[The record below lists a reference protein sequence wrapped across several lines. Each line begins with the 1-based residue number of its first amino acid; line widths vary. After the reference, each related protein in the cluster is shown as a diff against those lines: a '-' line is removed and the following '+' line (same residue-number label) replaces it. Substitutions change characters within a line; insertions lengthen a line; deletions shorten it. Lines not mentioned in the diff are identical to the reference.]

1 MRIGIEAQRLFRPHK
16 HGMDRVALELIKSL
30 QIIDQQNEYFIF
42 VKPDKDN
49 RVIKPTKNFKI
60 IEVSGGP
67 YPIWEQIKLP
77 KLIKDYKCDI
87 LHCTGN
93 TAPLKLKIPLIVTL
107 HDIIFKE
114 GSIFKL
120 ISSNASWYQKIGNLY
135 RRIIV
140 EKVVK
145 KSHRIITVS
154 NFEKNNIANNFKVDG
169 KNLRAI
175 HNGVNKSFSSNYLL
189 DKKLEI
195 RRKYNLPERFVLHI
209 GNSDPR
215 KNTKRVLHAFHKYTL
230 ESCSDYKLVIVGM
243 NNAKLESIMPE
254 LHLLND
260 LKSNIVLTGY
270 VSDEDLPII
279 FNMARLFLFP
289 SLREGFGIP
298 LLEAMASGIP
308 VITSNTSS
316 MPEVAGNA
324 ALLIDPSKTE
334 EIYNGIEK
342 ILSNNRLRYELIN
355 KGLARSKSFSWFN
368 AAQNV
373 FDIYKQLYNE
383 HKTNSD
389 GKK

>member
-1 MRIGIEAQRLFRPHK
+1 
-16 HGMDRVALELIKSL
+16 
-30 QIIDQQNEYFIF
+30 
-42 VKPDKDN
+42 
-49 RVIKPTKNFKI
+49 
-60 IEVSGGP
+60 
-67 YPIWEQIKLP
+67 
-77 KLIKDYKCDI
+77 
-87 LHCTGN
+87 
-93 TAPLKLKIPLIVTL
+93 
-107 HDIIFKE
+107 
-114 GSIFKL
+114 
-120 ISSNASWYQKIGNLY
+120 
-135 RRIIV
+135 
-140 EKVVK
+140 
-145 KSHRIITVS
+145 
-154 NFEKNNIANNFKVDG
+154 
-169 KNLRAI
+169 
-175 HNGVNKSFSSNYLL
+175 
-189 DKKLEI
+189 
-195 RRKYNLPERFVLHI
+195 
-209 GNSDPR
+209 
-215 KNTKRVLHAFHKYTL
+215 
-230 ESCSDYKLVIVGM
+230 
-243 NNAKLESIMPE
+243 MPE